1 MTTEGF
7 GTTGP
12 VDREAELFALDPAT
26 CLALLRAQP
35 VGRLVT
41 GGVDPHVIPVNFVVV
56 DDTIVFRTEAG
67 GTAELAA
74 GEEVMFEVDMFD
86 QRTHS
91 GWSVVVRGRLATG
104 SGEPPNALVTWAPGR
119 HERWM
124 LIGIAAATGR
134 LLRGAVDAPDD
145 PAGGYL

>member
-1 MTTEGF
+1 MTTDRF
-7 GTTGP
+7 GTTG
-12 VDREAELFALDPAT
+12 VDREAELFALDQAT

-56 DDTIVFRTEAG
+56 DDAVAFRTERG

-74 GEEVMFEVDMFD
+74 GEDVMFEVDMFD

-91 GWSVVVRGRLATG
+91 GWSVVVRGRLISG

-119 HERWM
+119 HSCWM
-124 LIGIAAATGR
+124 IIDIAGATGR
-134 LLRGAVDAPDD
+134 LLRGAVDAPDH
-145 PAGGYL
+145 PPGGYL